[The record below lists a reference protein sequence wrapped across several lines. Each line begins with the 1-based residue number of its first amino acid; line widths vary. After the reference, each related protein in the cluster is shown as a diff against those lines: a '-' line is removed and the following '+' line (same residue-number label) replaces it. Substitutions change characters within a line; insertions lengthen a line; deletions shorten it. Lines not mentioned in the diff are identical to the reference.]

1 MGLLAS
7 LQGVT
12 APRGQRRR
20 SRVTARPSWR
30 TRRHHSQ
37 DSGQTGSRAVGPRP
51 APKGAERALCLGP
64 VPAAPSAASA
74 PAPQTLRP
82 DPLPE
87 MAVSCPGTGVT
98 GGHRKGPLPFLLSAR
113 ERLKAAPGATE
124 SFVGA
129 SSEATGHDGRKEGAF
144 VGAGARRKLSIRAL
158 QFSSR
163 TLFGGRGGVTPL
175 RAAPWQAGGGVGRGA
190 SAGCSTRGCG
200 QRGAAR
206 TPLPRLPLRGRPPG
220 PRGGG
225 GNARRPAPAR
235 AAHAVHGPRSS
246 PQGPAAHLPAAPV
259 RTLSCT
265 HVLPH
270 CVGDI
275 FQMLQASW
283 ASTVFQKA
291 QTRQLWP
298 GRHRDT
304 DFDPRRDQKVSDRRS
319 PSVVCLS
326 SVHKQRAVS
335 PF

>member
-37 DSGQTGSRAVGPRP
+37 DSGQTRSRAVRPQP

-74 PAPQTLRP
+74 PALQTLRP

-87 MAVSCPGTGVT
+87 MAVSCPGIGVT

-113 ERLKAAPGATE
+113 EQLKAAPGATE

-144 VGAGARRKLSIRAL
+144 EGAGARRKLSIRAL

-225 GNARRPAPAR
+225 GNARRPAPPQQPPGTCCAPAR
-235 AAHAVHGPRSS
+235 GPRLHTQLHSRPSS
-246 PQGPAAHLPAAPV
+246 L
-259 RTLSCT
+259 C
-265 HVLPH
+265 
-270 CVGDI
+270 
-275 FQMLQASW
+275 W
-283 ASTVFQKA
+283 
-291 QTRQLWP
+291 
-298 GRHRDT
+298 
-304 DFDPRRDQKVSDRRS
+304 
-319 PSVVCLS
+319 
-326 SVHKQRAVS
+326 
-335 PF
+335 